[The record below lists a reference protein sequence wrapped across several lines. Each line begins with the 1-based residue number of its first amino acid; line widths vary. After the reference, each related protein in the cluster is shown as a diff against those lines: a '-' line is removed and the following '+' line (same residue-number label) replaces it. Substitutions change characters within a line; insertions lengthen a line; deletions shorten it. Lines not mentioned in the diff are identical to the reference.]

1 MHYYLRKQSFT
12 LIELLVVIAII
23 VILCV
28 FLLPAISSAK
38 ERAKRVVCVNNLKQ
52 IGSALM
58 LFANDYG
65 KYPWRISVNEGGSRS
80 QTNVYATF
88 RVLEKELS
96 TPKILKCPSDE
107 TRIVAENFKTLYNSN
122 ISYFIG
128 VDTREQKI
136 KMLLAG
142 DRNLEGGKPNTDCP
156 VADVKKCAF
165 EFTKSRAKTA
175 YWTNT
180 IHKRLGIVLI
190 GDSSVHIVNTKKI
203 REILIASD
211 DEANAFNNHI
221 LKP

>member
-1 MHYYLRKQSFT
+1 MFFNLRKQAFT

-23 VILCV
+23 IILCA
-28 FLLPAISSAK
+28 FLLPAISAAK
-38 ERAKRVVCVNNLKQ
+38 ERAKRIVCVNNLKQ
-52 IGSALM
+52 IGDALT

-65 KYPWRISVNEGGSRS
+65 KYPWRVQPEDGGSRS
-80 QTNVYATF
+80 RTNVYATF
-88 RVLEKELS
+88 RVLEKELV
-96 TPKILKCPSDE
+96 TPRILKCPSDISR
-107 TRIVAENFKTLYNSN
+107 TSASDFKSLYNSN

-128 VDTREQKI
+128 VDTREQKV

-156 VADVKKCAF
+156 IANVKKCAF
-165 EFTKSRAKTA
+165 EFSKTRAKTA

-180 IHKRLGIVLI
+180 IHKNIGIVLI

-203 REILIASD
+203 REILQNSD
-211 DEANAFNNHI
+211 DEANAFNNHL